1 MTSSTM
7 VPLDLGHSVWERFFT
22 VAPLVVIGTREEDG
36 ALDFAPKHMAL
47 PLGWETFFGFVCTTR
62 HATERNAAR
71 EGWFTV
77 SFPRPNDV
85 MLASLAAA
93 PRWEDDTKPALAAL
107 PTVPASTNPGALL
120 RDAYV
125 HLECELDRIVED
137 LGTNDLVIGRIVA
150 ASVAED
156 SLRLADADDH
166 DVVRDAPMLAYL
178 HPGRYAVVDRTFSFP
193 FHTGFSK

>member
-1 MTSSTM
+1 MSHTAM
-7 VPLDLGHSVWERFFT
+7 VPLDVSHGVWERFFT

-36 ALDFAPKHMAL
+36 THDFAPKHMAL
-47 PLGWETFFGFVCTTR
+47 PLGWDSFFGFVCTTQ
-62 HATERNAAR
+62 HATERNAVR

-107 PTVPASTNPGALL
+107 PTVEASSNDGLLL
-120 RDAYV
+120 RDAYL
-125 HLECELDRIVED
+125 HLECSLDRVVED
-137 LGTNDLVIGRIVA
+137 LGINDLVIGRIVA
-150 ASVAED
+150 ARVAED
-156 SLRLADADDH
+156 SLRIADGDDS
-166 DVVRDAPMLAYL
+166 DVFRDAPMLAYL
-178 HPGRYAVVDRTFSFP
+178 HPGRYAVVDHTFSFP